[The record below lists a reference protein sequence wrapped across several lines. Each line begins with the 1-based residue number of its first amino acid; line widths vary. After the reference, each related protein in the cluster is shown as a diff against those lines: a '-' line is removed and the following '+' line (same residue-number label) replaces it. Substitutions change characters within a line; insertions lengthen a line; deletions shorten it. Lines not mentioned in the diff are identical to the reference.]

1 MDRRQRK
8 SREAIKYAML
18 TLMKDKS
25 PNDITITEL
34 TTLADVNRKTFY
46 NNYDSITDV
55 RKELETD
62 IVDIMFNLVEEEI
75 LGDKMQN
82 ITIGIKELLHKFI
95 RIIDEDRQRAKLV
108 FDYKETTYFLR
119 KLHDLLNPYIIEFAS
134 EHDMKEYELEY
145 LLYFIASGTASVLN
159 AWIHEE
165 YLTTAAQ
172 VEDLLDTMI
181 SKLIS

>member
-18 TLMKDKS
+18 TLLKDKS

-34 TTLADVNRKTFY
+34 TNLADVNRKTFY
-46 NNYDSITDV
+46 NNYDSINEV

-82 ITIGIKELLHKFI
+82 LTIGIKELLHKFI
-95 RIIDEDRQRAKLV
+95 AIIDSDRQRAKLV
-108 FDYKETTYFLR
+108 FDYKETAYFLR
-119 KLHDLLNPYIIEFAS
+119 KLHNLLNPYIQDFAA
-134 EHDMKEYELEY
+134 EHKITENELEY

-165 YLTTAAQ
+165 FLTTASD
-172 VEDLLDTMI
+172 VENQLDSMI
-181 SKLIS
+181 TRLIR